1 MMRRLVA
8 LVIAGGMLLVLAGPP
23 VDARPDE
30 VTYGDVRAQF
40 RAGEVA
46 GGVIFFRAAPPAF
59 NVAAPANTLE
69 HSIRPLPLW
78 EGRSYCETDWHLL
91 ALAILTGA
99 FEGEPKISRQ
109 EGVAA
114 LEPVSVDLSLD
125 GTLLTNTERTPIKRL
140 VQSLTVG
147 DDGAF
152 AVIFDGWWHQTGAF
166 FGPGDLAVGPH
177 TLSATVTDPD
187 GVDVGD
193 PITFFIDAAGTGSCI

>member
-1 MMRRLVA
+1 
-8 LVIAGGMLLVLAGPP
+8 
-23 VDARPDE
+23 
-30 VTYGDVRAQF
+30 VTFGDVRAQF

-59 NVAAPANTLE
+59 NVAAPANIFE

-91 ALAILTGA
+91 VLAILTGA
-99 FEGEPKISRQ
+99 LEDEPKISRQ
-109 EGVAA
+109 EGVAE
-114 LEPVSVDLSLD
+114 LGPVTVDLYLD
-125 GTLLTNTERTPIKRL
+125 GALLTNTERTPIKRL
-140 VQSLTVG
+140 VQSVTG
-147 DDGAF
+147 DDGGL

-187 GVDVGD
+187 GVDVGE
-193 PITFFIDAAGTGSCI
+193 PITFFIDAAGTGSCL

>member
-1 MMRRLVA
+1 MMRRLFA
-8 LVIAGGMLLVLAGPP
+8 LLIAGGMLLVLAGPP
-23 VDARPDE
+23 ADARPGE

-46 GGVIFFRAAPPAF
+46 GAVIFFRAAPPAF

-91 ALAILTGA
+91 VLANAIGVL
-99 FEGEPKISRQ
+99 EGEPKISRQ
-109 EGVAA
+109 EGVAF
-114 LEPVSVDLSLD
+114 LTPMSVDLYLD
-125 GTLLTNTERTPIKRL
+125 GALLTNTERTPIKRL
-140 VQSLTVG
+140 VQSLTVV
-147 DDGAF
+147 DGVF
-152 AVIFDGWWHQTGAF
+152 AVIFDGWWDQIGAF
-166 FGPGDLAVGPH
+166 FGPGELAVGPH

-187 GVDVGD
+187 GVDPVG